1 MSGHDDFA
9 FEPQPGLPKKL
20 PEGEVILWQGK
31 PGWKVL
37 IQRVFR
43 LPWIV
48 FYFGVLLVWQ
58 AGSLLLQGAPAQAV
72 LQAALWP
79 LGLALAVCSILGGIA
94 WAMQKAT
101 IFTLTS
107 ERVIIRSGVA
117 LPVTINIPF
126 GLIEAARLKLNADG
140 SGDIAFKIVKGQR
153 IYYTLLWPNVRPWR
167 LTRPEPALR
176 GLKNAKPVAEMLAAR
191 LATASFEEVAESQ
204 APGDTAELGGPR
216 AAVG

>member
-1 MSGHDDFA
+1 
-9 FEPQPGLPKKL
+9 
-20 PEGEVILWQGK
+20 
-31 PGWKVL
+31 
-37 IQRVFR
+37 
-43 LPWIV
+43 
-48 FYFGVLLVWQ
+48 
-58 AGSLLLQGAPAQAV
+58 
-72 LQAALWP
+72 
-79 LGLALAVCSILGGIA
+79 
-94 WAMQKAT
+94 
-101 IFTLTS
+101 
-107 ERVIIRSGVA
+107 
-117 LPVTINIPF
+117 VTINIPF